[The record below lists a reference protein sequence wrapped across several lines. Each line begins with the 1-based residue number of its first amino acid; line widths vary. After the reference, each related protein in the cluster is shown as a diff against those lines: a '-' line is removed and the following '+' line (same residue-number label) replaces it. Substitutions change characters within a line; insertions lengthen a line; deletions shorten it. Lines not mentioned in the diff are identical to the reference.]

1 MQHVFAVKQKST
13 GRFLPAPSGR
23 TGGSWVEPTNLAPPR
38 IFKNHH
44 SAACAMR
51 AWLMGHF
58 KMVTNTNW
66 EGDIDIDLEVEPV
79 EGRSADDME
88 VVKLQ
93 LIEVAQ

>member
-1 MQHVFAVKQKST
+1 
-13 GRFLPAPSGR
+13 
-23 TGGSWVEPTNLAPPR
+23 
-38 IFKNHH
+38 
-44 SAACAMR
+44 MR